1 MFNKVIPWCTH
12 CLRANVQGK
21 AKRNFVQ
28 TFFLAV
34 QERGYFVLNDLFRYL
49 AEAKTLTP
57 AGSSEENGF
66 PLAHPPDKVRV

>member
-1 MFNKVIPWCTH
+1 M
-12 CLRANVQGK
+12 LQGQ

-49 AEAKTLTP
+49 ADVQPTP
-57 AGSSEENGF
+57 GKAENGF
-66 PLAHPPDKVRV
+66 APASVAERPPAQVGLAACPKML